1 MNKRYY
7 VCTTSLFELFLKY
20 RRATPGIAL
29 EMQLKLKDSDIY
41 IIQFTYTSIL
51 CMYVYVFLCFLIYI
65 YIYIYIHIIYIHIH
79 IIMKIVCPP
88 SYHHNNFVATHSL
101 GQPYIM
107 FPSVYVYM
115 YVYMYVLY
123 MYIYIYIYVYST
135 VSWPAVH
142 EHIAADV
149 FRYKRNFVSHYYI
162 CGYNHV

>member
-1 MNKRYY
+1 
-7 VCTTSLFELFLKY
+7 
-20 RRATPGIAL
+20 
-29 EMQLKLKDSDIY
+29 
-41 IIQFTYTSIL
+41 
-51 CMYVYVFLCFLIYI
+51 
-65 YIYIYIHIIYIHIH
+65 
-79 IIMKIVCPP
+79 MKIVCPP

-107 FPSVYVYM
+107 FPSVYMCICM
-115 YVYMYVLY
+115 YICMYCICIY
-123 MYIYIYIYVYST
+123 IYIYIYIYVYST